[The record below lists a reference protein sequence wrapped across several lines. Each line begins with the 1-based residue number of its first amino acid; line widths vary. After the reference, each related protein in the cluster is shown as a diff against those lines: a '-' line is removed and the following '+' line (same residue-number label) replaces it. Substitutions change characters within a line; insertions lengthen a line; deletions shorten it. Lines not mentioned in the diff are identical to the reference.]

1 MLGNLKTEP
10 IQKSVQKNKIKKKKK
25 NKTQRM
31 QERCLPDTWV
41 LEWKKVMTDKVP
53 GTVFKT
59 KIHIQFN
66 KEE

>member
-1 MLGNLKTEP
+1 ME
-10 IQKSVQKNKIKKKKK
+10 
-25 NKTQRM
+25 
-31 QERCLPDTWV
+31 ERYLPDTWV

-59 KIHIQFN
+59 KIYIQFN

>member
-1 MLGNLKTEP
+1 MGDDGNEP
-10 IQKSVQKNKIKKKKK
+10 EAGASR
-25 NKTQRM
+25 RM
-31 QERCLPDTWV
+31 EERYLPDTWV

-59 KIHIQFN
+59 KIYIQFN